1 MTTYQDIGD
10 KIKGYK
16 ILCEARQINNPR
28 VISKTGRHKA
38 QRTVLKDNALMLN
51 LRLFLLVLY
60 DLVLSGVYGLVLFL
74 RQFL

>member
-28 VISKTGRHKA
+28 VISKTSRHKA
-38 QRTVLKDNALMLN
+38 QRTVLKDNAEATILMKVKYLGN
-51 LRLFLLVLY
+51 
-60 DLVLSGVYGLVLFL
+60 
-74 RQFL
+74 

>member
-28 VISKTGRHKA
+28 VISRTGRHKA
-38 QRTVLKDNALMLN
+38 QRTVLKDNAEATILMKVKYLGN
-51 LRLFLLVLY
+51 
-60 DLVLSGVYGLVLFL
+60 
-74 RQFL
+74 